1 MKRVTIEYRRFWHT
15 VRREINAPEKWDEL
29 TGRQFLAAVRLWSGT
44 ITQND
49 FLHEVFGFSRREVRR
64 MGDYQRWV
72 LLHVTD
78 WMQNLKRPHNCFFL
92 ERIPKSSLYAPG
104 PRLKGC
110 SLQQFMT
117 VDTFFSQYTMAMS
130 NLQPL
135 HRRAGAS
142 DFAERRRSGMID
154 TLFIDLGDTLR
165 VIRKDETY
173 SVEEHRISIGEGEP
187 RLVVLDDHLPAVRK
201 MAPEMK
207 QAVLMN
213 YVLIRSWLCKSFPH
227 LFPGPEDADERPSN
241 SPRQPK
247 PVNWLAVFDTFVG
260 DNVAQMEHYKAMAAT
275 DAFRV
280 MNRRIRESKKRAAE
294 EAVRHSGRR

>member
-15 VRREINAPEKWDEL
+15 VRREINAPEKWEEL
-29 TGRQFLAAVRLWSGT
+29 TARQFLAAVRLWSGT
-44 ITQND
+44 ITQSD
-49 FLHEVFGFSRREVRR
+49 FLRQVFGFSRREVRH

-130 NLQPL
+130 NLQL
-135 HRRAGAS
+135 QKGEVKSMEMLMDGAQQML
-142 DFAERRRSGMID
+142 DQ
-154 TLFIDLGDTLR
+154 FIAALYKR
-165 VIRKDETY
+165 HDETY
-173 SVEEHRISIGEGEP
+173 SVEEHRITIGEGEP

-227 LFPGPEDADERPSN
+227 LFPEPEDADERPSN

-247 PVNWLAVFDTFVG
+247 PVNWLSVFDSFVG

>member
-130 NLQPL
+130 NLQL
-135 HRRAGAS
+135 QKGEVKSMELLMDGAQQMLDQFIAALYKRR
-142 DFAERRRSGMID
+142 
-154 TLFIDLGDTLR
+154 
-165 VIRKDETY
+165 DETY